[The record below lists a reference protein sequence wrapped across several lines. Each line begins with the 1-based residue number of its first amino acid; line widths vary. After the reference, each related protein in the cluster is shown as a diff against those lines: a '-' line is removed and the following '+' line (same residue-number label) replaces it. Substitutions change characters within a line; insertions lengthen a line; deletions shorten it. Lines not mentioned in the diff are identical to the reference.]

1 MPKRVALYAR
11 VSTKD
16 KDQNPETQL
25 LALRDWANRQDLE
38 STEYVDQASGKNL
51 NRPAWLRLTDDWRS
65 GKIDVVAVVRI
76 DRAFRSVVDMHTCLA
91 EWEGRGIRFSSITQP
106 IDTGTS
112 MGKFIT
118 TLLAAVAELEREMIG
133 ERVKEGLRRAVSE
146 GKNLGRPRRR
156 LTGNR
161 ALQQLNRHGGDWDRA
176 AESVGVSVSTLR
188 RRVKNLGPSLN
199 SRAYE

>member
-25 LALRDWANRQDLE
+25 LALRDWANRQDLDA
-38 STEYVDQASGKNL
+38 TQYVDQASGKDL
-51 NRPAWLRLTDDWRS
+51 NRPSWQELTQDWRH
-65 GKIDVVAVVRI
+65 GKIDVIAVVRI
-76 DRAFRSVVDMHTCLA
+76 DRAFRSVVDMHSCLA

-146 GKNLGRPRRR
+146 GKKLGRPKNR
-156 LTGNR
+156 LSANR
-161 ALQQLNRHGGDWDRA
+161 ASMYLADHQGNYESA
-176 AESVGVSVSTLR
+176 ADDLGVSTSTLR
-188 RRVKNLGPSLN
+188 RRINESGGIIL
-199 SRAYE
+199 AD

>member
-25 LALRDWANRQDLE
+25 LALRDWASRQDLK
-38 STEYVDQASGKNL
+38 STEYVDQASGKDL
-51 NRPAWLRLTDDWRS
+51 NRPAWLQLTDDWRS

-91 EWEGRGIRFSSITQP
+91 EWEGRAIRFSSITQP

-118 TLLAAVAELEREMIG
+118 TLLAAVAELEREMVG
-133 ERVKEGLRRAVSE
+133 ERVREGLRRAVSE
-146 GKNLGRPRRR
+146 GKKLGRPKKR
-156 LTGNR
+156 LSANR
-161 ALQQLNRHGGDWDRA
+161 ASVVLKQHSGDYDKA
-176 AESVGVSVSTLR
+176 ADSLKVSPSTLR
-188 RRVKNLGPSLN
+188 RRVNESGGVIL
-199 SRAYE
+199 AE